1 MKPTFNLYKTT
12 EEVIGA
18 FTKETAVKVFF
29 EEINDAILDG
39 HKIGGLKVQVDDSK
53 VDLFALIVDNQD
65 DQVFILNCCKSLSRV
80 DVGDCL

>member
-1 MKPTFNLYKTT
+1 MKPTFSIYKTT

-18 FTKETAVKVFF
+18 STKETAVKVFF

-53 VDLFALIVDNQD
+53 VDLFAIIVDKQD
-65 DQVFILNCCKSLSRV
+65 EQVFVLNCCKSLSTV
-80 DVGDCL
+80 DMGDYL